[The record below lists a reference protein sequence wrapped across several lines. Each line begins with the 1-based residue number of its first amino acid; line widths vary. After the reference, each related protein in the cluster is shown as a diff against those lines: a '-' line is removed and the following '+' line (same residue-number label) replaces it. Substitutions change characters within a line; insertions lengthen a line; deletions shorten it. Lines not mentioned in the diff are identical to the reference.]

1 MTSRSVCVGL
11 ASPSPSAARASIW
24 PSVRATKKHPC
35 KTCARLAANPCPSS
49 GGLHAHS
56 VAPDE
61 RNLLLKPI
69 SCSCRQ
75 RLAGLLGAP
84 TASRKPQRAAFGRL
98 ENVEAPREPEQGSRH
113 APSISAAA
121 SPPTRWTP
129 KMPSGCGGGRAEADR
144 LADAYQ
150 DQAERRCPTDG
161 LRAATNRQLPEDPFR
176 MRLDGLGRDAQLGPD
191 FLVGQSVAHQE
202 HDHAFAR

>member
-24 PSVRATKKHPC
+24 PSVMATKKHTC
-35 KTCARLAANPCPSS
+35 KTCERLAANPCPSS
-49 GGLHAHS
+49 GGLHADS
-56 VAPDE
+56 VAADE

-98 ENVEAPREPEQGSRH
+98 ENTLGAPR
-113 APSISAAA
+113 APGTRIPARPIDFSGGVA
-121 SPPTRWTP
+121 SYALD
-129 KMPSGCGGGRAEADR
+129 AEN
-144 LADAYQ
+144 
-150 DQAERRCPTDG
+150 AERLWEVG
-161 LRAATNRQLPEDPFR
+161 LKLIA
-176 MRLDGLGRDAQLGPD
+176 
-191 FLVGQSVAHQE
+191 
-202 HDHAFAR
+202 